1 VYRVLCSV
9 LLCVCPALLHFMQQR
24 FFFVS
29 SQKIFKLLHAS
40 SAACK
45 SSLHGH
51 KMKGACMTH
60 YETLLAN
67 PAAIDAR
74 TREKTLA
81 NATKIAAQPR
91 HPLYKK
97 ALALKAALDAAE
109 AILPPAQDLVR
120 AGALD
125 WERNGT
131 RETRFRGFANG
142 ILVAV
147 VIREDAA
154 KYRVEIGGAL
164 LAQSY
169 RTITA
174 ARAAAAFAYLT
185 SQPAQRAA

>member
-1 VYRVLCSV
+1 LHTCAAAFHAA
-9 LLCVCPALLHFMQQR
+9 ALFY
-24 FFFVS
+24 VS
-29 SQKIFKLLHAS
+29 SRKIFKLLHAS
-40 SAACK
+40 FAACK
-45 SSLHGH
+45 RSLHGH
-51 KMKGACMTH
+51 KTKGACMTY

-67 PAAIDAR
+67 PAVIGAR

-81 NATKIAAQPR
+81 NANKIAAQPR

-109 AILPPAQDLVR
+109 ATLPPAQDLVR

-142 ILVAV
+142 TLVAV
-147 VIREDAA
+147 MIREDAA
-154 KYRVEIGGAL
+154 KYSVEIEGL
-164 LAQSY
+164 LLPQSY
-169 RTITA
+169 RTISA

-185 SQPAQRAA
+185 SQSAQRAA